1 MVAAMNSPPATRTK
15 PQSVKPRKVLPPAP
29 RPTAEEEAQLRRDRI
44 SAAAAVALILALI
57 AFLIWA
63 SLTGEAPETDMMWES
78 SYLY

>member
-1 MVAAMNSPPATRTK
+1 MVATMNPPPATRTK
-15 PQSVKPRKVLPPAP
+15 SLPVEPREVGPAAV

-63 SLTGEAPETDMMWES
+63 GLTGEAPETDMMWEYP
-78 SYLY
+78 YLY